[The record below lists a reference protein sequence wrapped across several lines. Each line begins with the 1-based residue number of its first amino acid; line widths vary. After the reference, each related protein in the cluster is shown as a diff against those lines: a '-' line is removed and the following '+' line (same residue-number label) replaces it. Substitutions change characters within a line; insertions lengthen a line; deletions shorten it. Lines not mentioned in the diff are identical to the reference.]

1 MKKILST
8 LLAVGILM
16 TAAVSMTSCFVT
28 DAVDTVKGWFIT
40 MEKIE
45 EKCEKLE
52 REGEID
58 GYTYSKLTNTI
69 TVYGDDKDEVCYIV
83 EFKNEEQAKEAYEEY
98 NEELEEAKELFEDLK
113 EGASELGY
121 KFDLDFDDF
130 LEDYGFD
137 IGYCKRFGTIVI
149 YGNEDLC
156 KEII

>member
-1 MKKILST
+1 MLKYRIHEVAKDFGVPTKVVTQILT
-8 LLAVGILM
+8 DYIAPPKNHMQVLE
-16 TAAVSMTSCFVT
+16 TAELDVVFEY
-28 DAVDTVKGWFIT
+28 IT
-40 MEKIE
+40 QHNQVASLEEIFKVEPKPVAETPAKSDSE
-45 EKCEKLE
+45 EKPK
-52 REGEID
+52 
-58 GYTYSKLTNTI
+58 
-69 TVYGDDKDEVCYIV
+69 
-83 EFKNEEQAKEAYEEY
+83 EQAKEAYEEY

>member
-8 LLAVGILM
+8 LLAVAMLL
-16 TAAVSMTSCFVT
+16 TVAVSMTSCFVT

-45 EKCEKLE
+45 EKCKELE

-58 GYTYSKLTNTI
+58 GYTYSKVANTI

-83 EFKNEEQAKEAYEEY
+83 EFKNEEQAKEAYEEF
-98 NEELEEAKELFEDLK
+98 NEELEEAKKLFEELK
-113 EGASELGY
+113 EGASELGN
-121 KFDLDFDDF
+121 KFDLDFDDV
-130 LEDYGFD
+130 LEYYGFD
-137 IGYCKRFGTIVI
+137 VGYVKRFGTIVV
-149 YGNEDLC
+149 YGDEDLC